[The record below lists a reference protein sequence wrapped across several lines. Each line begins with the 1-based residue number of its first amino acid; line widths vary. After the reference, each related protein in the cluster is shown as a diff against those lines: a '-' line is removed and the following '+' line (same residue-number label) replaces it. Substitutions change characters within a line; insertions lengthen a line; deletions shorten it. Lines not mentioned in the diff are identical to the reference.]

1 MWVEN
6 GEVAPWDSRS
16 NLRVTPSLATTPVPH
31 PFPALPQQNFPSP
44 RTHSACPALPRGARS
59 AATRGWKRG
68 RKSLK
73 SKNSKNHTKFRPS
86 KAPIFQ
92 IFEHVLGF
100 KMITIC
106 DGHPANCKW
115 HKSGKALFVTR
126 TQARHSL
133 TTLSV
138 CCYTRAGAPIRHI
151 RRSSRYTSPLVE
163 AQVKACN
170 FVALTP
176 PSPGSSTRTLP
187 HHHHFQINARLTHF
201 SVTI

>member
-1 MWVEN
+1 
-6 GEVAPWDSRS
+6 
-16 NLRVTPSLATTPVPH
+16 
-31 PFPALPQQNFPSP
+31 
-44 RTHSACPALPRGARS
+44 
-59 AATRGWKRG
+59 
-68 RKSLK
+68 
-73 SKNSKNHTKFRPS
+73 
-86 KAPIFQ
+86 
-92 IFEHVLGF
+92 
-100 KMITIC
+100 MITILRRSSSKLQVAQE
-106 DGHPANCKW
+106 GQ
-115 HKSGKALFVTR
+115 SLFVTR

-187 HHHHFQINARLTHF
+187 PYHHFQINARLTHF